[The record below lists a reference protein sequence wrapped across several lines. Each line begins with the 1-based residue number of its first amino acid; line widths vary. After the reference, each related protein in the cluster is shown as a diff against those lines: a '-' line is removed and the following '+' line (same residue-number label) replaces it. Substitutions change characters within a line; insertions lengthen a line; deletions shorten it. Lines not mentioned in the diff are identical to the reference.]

1 MDEPQV
7 YHHDSPSNNVGAEIP
22 SAEKQDTRSSIPT
35 ANGSQSL
42 TATKRPAWLDMLYV
56 VVVGTGMFVVT
67 LKTVAG
73 MLLGVTVLAAVGG
86 CTFAAERRFGSRPP
100 EMPEGSESKDFV
112 RSLAFLA
119 AAIAG
124 GWYIFDHSPEWDL
137 WERAIACAGVA
148 ILASAFFLLEA
159 ASQRRRLATATR
171 ESASLPLPESRL

>member
-1 MDEPQV
+1 MDEPRV
-7 YHHDSPSNNVGAEIP
+7 SHHDLPSKHH
-22 SAEKQDTRSSIPT
+22 SAEKLDTRSGTPLSSS
-35 ANGSQSL
+35 SQR
-42 TATKRPAWLDMLYV
+42 AIITKRPVWLDMLYGA
-56 VVVGTGMFVVT
+56 VVGTGMFVVT
-67 LKTVAG
+67 LKTVPG
-73 MLLGVTVLAAVGG
+73 ILLGVTVLATIGG